1 MPDLIAPPNTEELL
15 RFIQRAERLLTSD
28 FWTWISHKRG
38 AADIERIIAGEWLA
52 HDGLNIDQFE
62 AFCLN
67 LRYFI
72 QRRDG
77 YSIEQV
83 KEIAAHWTDAH
94 KDLQE
99 GVFQAVKEMEARL
112 SDSCLVN
119 IKDEGQ
125 TTNLELFDVIFYG
138 GIAHE
143 NKDKRDEYQKIVS
156 SGVFAYFAFE
166 AFQYSLYYYRN
177 CILHLA
183 WNAEKYLQ
191 REGIVKVV

>member
-1 MPDLIAPPNTEELL
+1 MPDPTALPNTRELT
-15 RFIQRAERLLTSD
+15 RFVQRAERLLTSD
-28 FWTWISHKRG
+28 FWIWLSHKRG
-38 AADIERIIAGEWLA
+38 AADMERIIAGEWLA

-72 QRRDG
+72 QPRDG
-77 YSIEQV
+77 YSIKQV
-83 KEIAAHWTDAH
+83 EKIASRWPDTH
-94 KDLQE
+94 KDLRQ
-99 GVFQAVKEMEARL
+99 GVFQAVEEMEARL
-112 SDSCLVN
+112 SDACLVN
-119 IKDEGQ
+119 IQDEGK
-125 TTNLELFDVIFYG
+125 TTNLELFDLIFYG

-143 NKDKRDEYQKIVS
+143 NTDKRDEYQRIVT
-156 SGVFAYFAFE
+156 SGVFAYFAFQ

-191 REGIVKVV
+191 REGVIKVD